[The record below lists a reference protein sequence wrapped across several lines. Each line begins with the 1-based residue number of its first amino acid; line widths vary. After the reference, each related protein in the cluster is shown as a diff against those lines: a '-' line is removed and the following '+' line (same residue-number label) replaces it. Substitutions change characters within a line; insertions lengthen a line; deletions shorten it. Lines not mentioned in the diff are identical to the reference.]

1 MIFRR
6 IKRKTTIFIVAVFIY
21 NTFGFLLIQPLLS
34 SYFEY
39 IGTLKVE
46 NPSEEDK
53 IEGIV
58 TAWDI
63 SKAVALNYH
72 NLEEIMTR
80 DVIIALPDDAI
91 EVSAR
96 KMREYN
102 ISSLPVVDD
111 TGRVIEIITTD
122 HISNLLAGNYK

>member
-1 MIFRR
+1 M
-6 IKRKTTIFIVAVFIY
+6 
-21 NTFGFLLIQPLLS
+21 GHIQSCS
-34 SYFEY
+34 S
-39 IGTLKVE
+39 K
-46 NPSEEDK
+46 
-53 IEGIV
+53 
-58 TAWDI
+58 
-63 SKAVALNYH
+63 YH

-80 DVIIALPDDAI
+80 DVITALPDDAI

-111 TGRVIEIITTD
+111 TGRVIGIITTD